1 MLRLLTSRTLGLA
14 LLAALVISCSA
25 PQQGVGAQ
33 GTSAAKNRENSRRAI
48 TILHVADLHAQLQTH
63 PELYWE
69 GGQDRLE
76 LAGGFARL
84 ATAARTIRQERP
96 GSVLFLDGGDTL
108 QGSGAAALT
117 EGAAVLG
124 PLAGLGIDAAVPGNW
139 EVVYGAEVLRRRAK
153 EIQHPLLA
161 ANIRDA
167 TTGELVFSPSFVRE
181 VGGVRVGV
189 IGYTDP
195 DVPRRQPPAYS
206 KGLTYDGPEALGTLA
221 RQLRSEAGAEVVI
234 LLSHVGL
241 SKAIALTREV
251 SGIDVHLS
259 GDTHERTYKPIDVDG
274 TWVVEPGAFGSF
286 LGRLDLVVEN
296 GRLTERRWELIEVTA
311 SRFEE
316 AADVRQ
322 AVDDALAG
330 LSPELDEV
338 VGSTAGTLAR
348 YDVVETTVDNL
359 LSDALRET
367 TGTEIAISNGFRF
380 ASPIVPGPI
389 RQRDLWNL
397 FPVVTNLKTGKVTGK
412 QLRDFWERELENV
425 FATDATQRFGG
436 WLPRPSGMTVRFVAA
451 APPGH
456 RVREIRVG
464 GELVDD
470 TRSYTIT
477 ACERE
482 GDAADNLCRITN
494 VREAKVVAIDVHE
507 AVRRYLREHGTAKP
521 AREGRVVGLDLPRVL
536 RSQALPGTGQ

>member
-1 MLRLLTSRTLGLA
+1 
-14 LLAALVISCSA
+14 
-25 PQQGVGAQ
+25 
-33 GTSAAKNRENSRRAI
+33 
-48 TILHVADLHAQLQTH
+48 
-63 PELYWE
+63 
-69 GGQDRLE
+69 
-76 LAGGFARL
+76 
-84 ATAARTIRQERP
+84 
-96 GSVLFLDGGDTL
+96 
-108 QGSGAAALT
+108 GAAALT

-139 EVVYGAEVLRRRAK
+139 EVGYGAEVLRQRAK
-153 EIQHPLLA
+153 QMQYPLLA
-161 ANIRDA
+161 ANLRDA
-167 TTGELVFSPSFVRE
+167 DTGNLAFSPTLVRD

-221 RQLRSEAGAEVVI
+221 HQLRSEAGAEVVI

-251 SGIDVHLS
+251 PGIDIHLS
-259 GDTHERTYKPIDVDG
+259 ADTHERTYQPIDVDG

-296 GRLTERRWELIEVTA
+296 GRLTDRRWELIEVTA

-322 AVDDALAG
+322 AVDDALAA
-330 LSPELDEV
+330 LSPTLDEI
-338 VGSTAGTLAR
+338 VGSTAETLAR

-359 LSDALRET
+359 LSDALRAA
-367 TGTEIAISNGFRF
+367 TGTEIALSNGFRF
-380 ASPIVPGPI
+380 ASPILPGPI
-389 RQRDLWNL
+389 HQRDLWNL
-397 FPVVTNLKTGKVTGK
+397 LPVVTNLKTGRVTGK

-425 FATDATQRFGG
+425 FATDATRRFGG
-436 WLPRPSGMTVRFVAA
+436 WLPRPSGMTVRFVASA
-451 APPGH
+451 APGH

-464 GELVDD
+464 GEPVDD
-470 TRSYTIT
+470 RRLYTIT

-482 GDAADNLCRITN
+482 GDAADNLCRMTN
-494 VREAKVVAIDVHE
+494 VRDAKVVAIDAHE
-507 AVRRYLREHGTAKP
+507 AVRRYLREHGTAK
-521 AREGRVVGLDLPRVL
+521 AVREDRVVGLDLPRVM
-536 RSQALPGTGQ
+536 R